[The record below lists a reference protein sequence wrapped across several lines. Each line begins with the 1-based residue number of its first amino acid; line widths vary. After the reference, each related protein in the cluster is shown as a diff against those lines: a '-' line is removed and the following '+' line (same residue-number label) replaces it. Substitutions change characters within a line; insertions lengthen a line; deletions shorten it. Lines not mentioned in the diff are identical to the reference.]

1 MMNHWQSVL
10 SFDESDISLESV
22 IAFNSFPGPSESK
35 GGHSFDRSRLIVVS
49 ISHCN
54 VHHMR
59 PETRQH
65 VIVSP
70 PPFRLIVECQVSKV
84 LASRLLRENIIYFQQ
99 LHWPPVLLVVEL
111 DPAFLLVVGYNSFP
125 IPPENEGECLSA
137 YLIVEDNKFNVR
149 MISERYQEAKQMN
162 NR

>member
-1 MMNHWQSVL
+1 MMNHWQPVL

-65 VIVSP
+65 IIVSP
-70 PPFRLIVECQVSKV
+70 PPFRLIVECQVSKL
-84 LASRLLRENIIYFQQ
+84 LASSPGRKYYPLPTTPFATSSVSCRVRSHIFIDCRVQLISKTARKRGRIYIGVFDCRRQQ
-99 LHWPPVLLVVEL
+99 VQC
-111 DPAFLLVVGYNSFP
+111 S
-125 IPPENEGECLSA
+125 NE
-137 YLIVEDNKFNVR
+137 
-149 MISERYQEAKQMN
+149 
-162 NR
+162 